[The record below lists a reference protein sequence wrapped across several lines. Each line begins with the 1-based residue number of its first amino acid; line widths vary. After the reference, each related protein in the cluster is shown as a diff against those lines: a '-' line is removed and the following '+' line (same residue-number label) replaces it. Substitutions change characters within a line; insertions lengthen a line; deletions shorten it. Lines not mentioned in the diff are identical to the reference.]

1 MAGIG
6 NTFAAYADETDAPVA
21 IQVDEPP
28 TVDPSPAD
36 GDDAPP
42 QAAEMAT
49 MSDEGAA
56 APSEEPAQVVVPPE
70 DRCRECGG
78 SGVVLCDMCGGTGKW
93 RAVSR
98 KRPQDNYEFAECPQC
113 FGRGVLVCGTCFGT
127 GLRNVRGL
135 LRRPEATPLVDKMR
149 NGTLL
154 PGEAQK
160 LLAKAA
166 AEARVAANS

>member
-1 MAGIG
+1 MALG

-36 GDDAPP
+36 GDDASP